1 MYGIQWPAI
10 KLNKL
15 GKAVKTIV
23 YWFYSVNYIF
33 WSHYYTLQN
42 CYVKTCINKAKIQ
55 SLMNKDSTNLNDI
68 NEVKIHVTTLNT
80 SIEIFKT
87 VKFHLKAKEI
97 QKLYIVT

>member
-1 MYGIQWPAI
+1 
-10 KLNKL
+10 
-15 GKAVKTIV
+15 
-23 YWFYSVNYIF
+23 
-33 WSHYYTLQN
+33 
-42 CYVKTCINKAKIQ
+42 
-55 SLMNKDSTNLNDI
+55 MNKDSTNLNDI

>member
-10 KLNKL
+10 KLNKF
-15 GKAVKTIV
+15 GKAVKTLV

-42 CYVKTCINKAKIQ
+42 CYAKTCINKAEIQ

-68 NEVKIHVTTLNT
+68 DEVKIQVTMFNT

-87 VKFHLKAKEI
+87 VKFHLKAIKI